1 MAGETACLFQ
11 IMTTLDWIV
20 MIATIIAIPS
30 FGLWRGRGGTT
41 TSHYLLA
48 GKTMPWYAMGLSIMA
63 TQASAITFIATTGQA
78 YVDGMRFVQFYFGLP
93 IAMVI
98 LSATAV
104 PIFHKAGVYT
114 AYEYLERRFDAK
126 TRALAGIVFLIE
138 RGAAV
143 GIALY
148 APAIVMSV
156 IFGWNDTMT
165 TFLIGSICVLYTIL
179 GGIPAV
185 TWTDV
190 LQMSIIFAGLILAL
204 ITVVALMP
212 HSVSFTDAVYLAG
225 AVGKLNAVDTR
236 FDWNNRYNI
245 WSGLLGA
252 TFLMLGYFGGDQSQ
266 VQRYLSGKSVAQ
278 SKLSMLFNA
287 MAKVPMQFFI
297 LFVGAMVFVFY
308 LFAQPPLLFEK
319 TAMQAIRSQ
328 PEYSEVQSKFDAAWR
343 KREQAAE
350 NLNASRK
357 RDNATNLQA
366 STEAYRAAQHEVEAA
381 RQAGATL
388 FETSQKKGRFNDTN
402 YIFLSFVT
410 TYFPAGV
417 IGLVIAVILNAT
429 MSSSSGELNSLATV
443 TVMDLYRR
451 LLRPQETDRHYLIV
465 SRVSTAVWGV
475 WAVTFAQYAKNRG
488 SLVEAIN
495 EIGSYFYGILLGVFI
510 LAFFFKRVGGSAA
523 FWSMLVGEAAIVAC
537 SRFTQIAYLW
547 YNVIGALV
555 VVVAGL
561 LFSLGSDARPPVVHQ
576 TDRGVHA

>member
-1 MAGETACLFQ
+1 
-11 IMTTLDWIV
+11 MTTLDWIV
-20 MIATIIAIPS
+20 MICTIIAIPS

-126 TRALAGIVFLIE
+126 TRALAGIVFLIQ

-143 GIALY
+143 GLALY

-156 IFGWNDTMT
+156 IFGWNDRIT
-165 TFLIGSICVLYTIL
+165 TLIIGIICVLYTTM

-190 LQMSIIFAGLILAL
+190 LQMTIIFAGLILAL
-204 ITVVALMP
+204 LTVISLMP
-212 HSVSFTDAVYLAG
+212 HGVSFTDAVYLAG
-225 AVGKLNAVDTR
+225 SVGKLNAVDTKL
-236 FDWNNRYNI
+236 DWDNRYNL
-245 WSGLLGA
+245 WSGLLGG
-252 TFLMLGYFGGDQSQ
+252 TFLMLGYFGCDQSQ

-308 LFAQPPLLFEK
+308 LFAQPPMLFEK
-319 TAMQAIRSQ
+319 TAMKAIRFQ
-328 PEYSEVQSKFDAAWR
+328 PGYLAVQGRFDTAWR
-343 KREQAAE
+343 NREQAAE
-350 NLNASRK
+350 KLNAARK
-357 RDNATNLQA
+357 QDDDGQVAA
-366 STEAYRAAQHEVEAA
+366 STNAYRAAQKEVDGA
-381 RQAGATL
+381 RRAGIQLYEKSTGS
-388 FETSQKKGRFNDTN
+388 TGFNDTN

-417 IGLVIAVILNAT
+417 IGLVIAVILNAA
-429 MSSSSGELNSLATV
+429 MSSSSGELNSLAAV
-443 TVMDLYRR
+443 SVMDLYRR
-451 LLRPQETDRHYLIV
+451 FWRQDASDRHYLMI
-465 SRVSTAVWGV
+465 SRLCTAIWGS
-475 WAVTFAQYAKNRG
+475 WAVIFAQYARNLG
-488 SLVEAIN
+488 SLVEAVN
-495 EIGSYFYGILLGVFI
+495 QVGSYFYPVLLGVFA
-510 LAFFFKRVGGSAA
+510 LAFFFKRVQGSAA
-523 FWSMLVGEAAIVAC
+523 FWAMLTGEAAIVAC
-537 SRFTQIAYLW
+537 SLFTHIAFLW
-547 YNVIGALV
+547 FNVIGTV
-555 VVVAGL
+555 VVVAAGL
-561 LFSLGSDARPPVVHQ
+561 VFSIGAPSRKTAAV
-576 TDRGVHA
+576 G